1 MKVHHPVKQ
10 VIVATLALLCSA
22 CTTLQPTE
30 VPPERLQHMITHEK
44 LFEPGDRV
52 RLVTT
57 EGEVYKFRVTKLDV
71 EEGLVIGRSHS
82 VPIEDIVAV
91 DTREVSVGKT
101 AALAGGLAAVWVL
114 LLILAAPGFILAAG
128 A

>member
-1 MKVHHPVKQ
+1 VNFLIPFVL
-10 VIVATLALLCSA
+10 LALLGG
-22 CTTLQPTE
+22 CTTLRPTE
-30 VPPERLQHMITHEK
+30 VPPEQLQHMITHEE
-44 LFEPGDRV
+44 LFALGDRV

-57 EGEVYKFRVTKLDV
+57 AGEVYKFRVRQLDL
-71 EEGLVIGRSHS
+71 EEGLVIGRNHS

-128 A
+128 AV